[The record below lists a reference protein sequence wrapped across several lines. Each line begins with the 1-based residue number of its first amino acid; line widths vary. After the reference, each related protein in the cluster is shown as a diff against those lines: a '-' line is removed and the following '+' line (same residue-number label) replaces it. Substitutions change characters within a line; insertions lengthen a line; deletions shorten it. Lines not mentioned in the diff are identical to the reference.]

1 LGYTYPDQKEYE
13 YSCPIDGTDFQ
24 TLIVPPSYIKMLH
37 HPVLSQL
44 FSEASREI
52 RITKKI
58 IFVGYSLSNADVH
71 IKALLKKHIQKD
83 VEMIVINSNIPDN
96 FKLKYSSLGDNI
108 KFIAKSF
115 EKVVFD
121 ESLMEEL
128 LTVGN

>member
-1 LGYTYPDQKEYE
+1 
-13 YSCPIDGTDFQ
+13 
-24 TLIVPPSYIKMLH
+24 M
-37 HPVLSQL
+37 
-44 FSEASREI
+44 
-52 RITKKI
+52 
-58 IFVGYSLSNADVH
+58 GYSLSNADVH